1 VIGPFI
7 YENLLFYVVWRHSIP
22 MCPWGTTFKKSSS
35 CKENIHG
42 AMISPIQEIGGNK
55 KWKGGRE

>member
-1 VIGPFI
+1 MF
-7 YENLLFYVVWRHSIP
+7 
-22 MCPWGTTFKKSSS
+22 PWGTTFKKSSS

-42 AMISPIQEIGGNK
+42 AMISPVQEIGGNK